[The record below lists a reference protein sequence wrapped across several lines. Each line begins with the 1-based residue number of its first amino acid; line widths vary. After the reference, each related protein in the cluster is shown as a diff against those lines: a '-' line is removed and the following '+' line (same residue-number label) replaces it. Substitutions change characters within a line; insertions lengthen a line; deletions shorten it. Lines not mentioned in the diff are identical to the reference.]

1 MYPRLSDFVNDML
14 GTKVEWPVQSYG
26 FFLAMAFVAGAWFL
40 RLELKRG
47 ETQGSIR
54 GRVSKTTNSR
64 SGLIDYAISFLV
76 GFIIGFKVYLLA
88 TDYNTFVEDPQS
100 ALFSMKGN
108 VFAGF
113 LLAAAMVGWTYYTDH
128 RSRNKMVSDQFIHP
142 YELTPVIVL
151 IAAVT
156 GILGA
161 KLFHILENLQAFAGN
176 PAGMLFTFD
185 GLTFYGGLLTAAFAV
200 AWYGQKNGIHWRQL
214 GDMIAPSLILAYG
227 IGRIGC
233 QFAGDGDWGIV
244 NTMPKP
250 AWLSLIPDWLWAYHY
265 PHNILGEGIPIAGCT
280 GRYCFQL
287 EQPVFPT
294 PVYETIMSL
303 ALFAILWLI
312 RKRLAVP
319 GMLFAV
325 YLILNGMERFLIEQI
340 RINNT
345 LDLFGIMVTQ
355 AQLISTG
362 LILTGI
368 VLLVIFQKHPE
379 IKSMPS

>member
-26 FFLAMAFVAGAWFL
+26 FFLATAFVAGAWFL

-64 SGLIDYAISFLV
+64 SGLLDYAVSFLV

-250 AWLSLIPDWLWAYHY
+250 AWLILIPDWLWAYHY

-303 ALFAILWLI
+303 AIFAILWLI

-319 GMLFAV
+319 GKLFAV